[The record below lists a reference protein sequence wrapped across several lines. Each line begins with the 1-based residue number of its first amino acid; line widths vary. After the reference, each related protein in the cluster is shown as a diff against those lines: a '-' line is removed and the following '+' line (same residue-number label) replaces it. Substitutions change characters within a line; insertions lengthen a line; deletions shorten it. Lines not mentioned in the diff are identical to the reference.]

1 MAKAVTGKARSLHNN
16 PPPVHGRGEI
26 VSCRT
31 DFPILAGTM
40 SGKPVAYLDTGASA
54 QKPQVV
60 IDTMKDV
67 METYYA
73 NIHRGLYEFS
83 QTTTTEYE
91 AVRAKVAGFIGAG
104 SENEIIFT
112 RNSTEAI
119 NLVAHSWGRKVLER
133 GDDVVITEME
143 HHANIVP
150 WQLVC
155 GMTGAK
161 LKVVPVNDDGTLD
174 LAAFEHLV
182 TERTKIVSFVHVSN
196 ALGTIN
202 PAKRIIGICK
212 AKNPA
217 VSVLVDGSQ
226 SIVHGA
232 VDVQDLGCDFFAFTG
247 HKIYGPTGVGV
258 LWGRAEMLEQM
269 PPYQGGG
276 DMIERVTFEKTT
288 FKEAPAKFEAGTPA
302 IVEVIGLGAAIE
314 YVQSIGMNA
323 IAAHEKALFN
333 YAMKEL
339 ESVPGLTYY
348 GTGPHKA
355 GIISF
360 RADWG
365 HASDIGMIL
374 DQCGVAVRTGHHCC
388 QPLMQRYGIES
399 TVRASL
405 GLYSNKA
412 DIDALVAGLNKA
424 RSMLA

>member
-1 MAKAVTGKARSLHNN
+1 MAKAVAPKSVRTIADARA
-16 PPPVHGRGEI
+16 
-26 VSCRT
+26 
-31 DFPILAGTM
+31 DFPILAGKM

-60 IDTMKDV
+60 IDAMKDV
-67 METYYA
+67 METHYA

-91 AVRAKVAGFIGAG
+91 AVRSKVAGFIGAG
-104 SENEIIFT
+104 SENEVIFT
-112 RNSTEAI
+112 RNTTEAI

-161 LKVVPVNDDGTLD
+161 LKVVPVNDDGTLN
-174 LAAFEHLV
+174 LAAFEYMV

-196 ALGTIN
+196 SLGTIN
-202 PAKRIIGICK
+202 PAKTIVEICK
-212 AKNPA
+212 AKNPH
-217 VSVLVDGSQ
+217 VTVLVDGSQ
-226 SIVHGA
+226 SAVHGP
-232 VDVQDLGCDFFAFTG
+232 VNVQDLGCDFFAFTG
-247 HKIYGPTGVGV
+247 HKLYGPTGVGV
-258 LWGRAEMLEQM
+258 LWGRSEILEQM

-276 DMIERVTFEKTT
+276 DMIEQVTFAKTT

-302 IVEVIGLGAAIE
+302 IVEVIGLGAAID
-314 YVQSIGMNA
+314 YVQAIGMDV
-323 IAAHEKALFN
+323 IAAHEKSLFE

-339 ESVPGLTYY
+339 AAVPGLTYY
-348 GTGPHKA
+348 GTGQDKA

-365 HASDIGMIL
+365 HPSDIGMIL

-388 QPLMQRYGIES
+388 QPLMQRFGVEA
-399 TVRASL
+399 TVRASF
-405 GLYSNKA
+405 GLYSNKS
-412 DIDALVAGLNKA
+412 DVDALVEALKKA
-424 RSMLA
+424 RSLLS

>member
-1 MAKAVTGKARSLHNN
+1 MAKAVAPKS
-16 PPPVHGRGEI
+16 V
-26 VSCRT
+26 RT
-31 DFPILAGTM
+31 IADLRADFPILAGKM

-54 QKPQVV
+54 QKPQAV
-60 IDTMKDV
+60 IDAMKDV
-67 METYYA
+67 MESHYA

-104 SENEIIFT
+104 SENEVIFT
-112 RNSTEAI
+112 RNTTEAI

-133 GDDVVITEME
+133 GDDVIITEME

-161 LKVVPVNDDGTLD
+161 LKVVPVNDDGTLNI
-174 LAAFEHLV
+174 AAFEHMV
-182 TERTKIVSFVHVSN
+182 TEKTKIVSFVHISN
-196 ALGTIN
+196 SLGTIN
-202 PAKRIIGICK
+202 PAKKIVEICK
-212 AKNPA
+212 AKNPN
-217 VSVLVDGSQ
+217 VTVLIDGSQ
-226 SIVHGA
+226 SAVHGP
-232 VDVQDLGCDFFAFTG
+232 VNVQDLGCDFFAFTG
-247 HKIYGPTGVGV
+247 HKLYGPTGVGV
-258 LWGRAEMLEQM
+258 LWAKAEILDQM

-276 DMIERVTFEKTT
+276 DMIEQVTFAKTT

-302 IVEVIGLGAAIE
+302 IVEVIGLGAAID
-314 YVQSIGMNA
+314 YVQGIGMGV
-323 IAAHEKALFN
+323 IAAHEISLFE

-339 ESVPGLTYY
+339 AAIPGLTYY
-348 GTGPHKA
+348 GTGPDKA

-365 HASDIGMIL
+365 HPSDIGMIL

-388 QPLMQRYGIES
+388 QPLMQRFGIEA

-405 GLYSNKA
+405 GLYSNKD

-424 RSMLA
+424 RSLLG

>member
-1 MAKAVTGKARSLHNN
+1 MAKAIESARA
-16 PPPVHGRGEI
+16 
-26 VSCRT
+26 
-31 DFPILAGTM
+31 DFPILAGKM
-40 SGKPVAYLDTGASA
+40 SGRPVAYLDTGASA
-54 QKPQVV
+54 QKPQAV
-60 IDTMKDV
+60 IDAMTDV
-67 METYYA
+67 MRGHYA

-83 QTTTTEYE
+83 QTATTQYE
-91 AVRAKVAGFIGAG
+91 AARATVADFIGAG
-104 SENEIIFT
+104 SEDEIIFT
-112 RNSTEAI
+112 RNTTEAI
-119 NLVAHSWGRKVLER
+119 NLVAHSWGRKVLGR

-155 GMTGAK
+155 GMTGAR
-161 LKVVPVNDDGTLD
+161 LKVVPVNDDGTLN

-182 TERTKIVSFVHVSN
+182 TENTKIVSFVHVSN

-202 PAKRIIGICK
+202 PAKKIVELCK
-212 AKNPA
+212 ARNSD
-217 VSVLVDGSQ
+217 VTVLVDGSQ
-226 SIVHGA
+226 SIVHGV

-258 LWGRAEMLEQM
+258 LWGRGALLEKM

-302 IVEVIGLGAAIE
+302 IVEVIGLGAALG
-314 YVQSIGMNA
+314 YVQSIGIEA
-323 IAAHEKALFN
+323 IAAHEKKLFA
-333 YAMKEL
+333 YAMKEM
-339 ESVPGLTYY
+339 EAVPGLTYF
-348 GTGPHKA
+348 GTGPDKA

-365 HASDIGMIL
+365 HPSDIGMIL

-388 QPLMQRYGIES
+388 QPLMQRYGVEA

-405 GLYSNKA
+405 GLYSNKD
-412 DIDALVAGLNKA
+412 DIDALVGGLHKA
-424 RSMLA
+424 RSMLG